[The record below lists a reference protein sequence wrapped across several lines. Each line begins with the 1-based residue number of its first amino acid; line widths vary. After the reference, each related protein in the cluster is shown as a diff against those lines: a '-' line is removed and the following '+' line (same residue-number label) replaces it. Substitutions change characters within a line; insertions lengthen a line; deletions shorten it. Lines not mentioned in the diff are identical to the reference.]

1 MRSWYMDDQTENPQ
15 DEHLLEEI
23 DTTTLCSHT
32 GVEVWYFHP
41 DQIQRD
47 HEHPSLVKLKL
58 DRG

>member
-1 MRSWYMDDQTENPQ
+1 MDDQTENPQ